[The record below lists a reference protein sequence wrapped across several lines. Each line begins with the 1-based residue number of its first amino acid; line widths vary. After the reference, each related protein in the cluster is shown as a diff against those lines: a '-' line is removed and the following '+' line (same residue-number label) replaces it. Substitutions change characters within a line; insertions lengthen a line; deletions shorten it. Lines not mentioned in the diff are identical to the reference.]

1 MGIESD
7 QLVFDYL
14 SRVGDLAQQRQ
25 LPSGTRMRLVSEL
38 RGEIDR
44 RRTKATL
51 DSPAAVRRILD
62 RIGSPESVVEA
73 ANAGPDGSA
82 GRSTGREK
90 GADTTPSPSFP
101 TAPSSS
107 GKRSAVPAQRDGGPA
122 ARPRRLRRAVPRPRS
137 AHPELAETEPT
148 GMVGSTPTPPHLA
161 STEEL
166 GTGPQPDWWRVE
178 SGPFGA
184 TDSVPGFTGGVEI
197 PELFKPPPID
207 EPDKRDEQ
215 DKQDKQ
221 GKRDDQAKSGA
232 AVVEV
237 VENPG
242 PTGRVRR
249 RYVPRLRP
257 LGGGGGG
264 GGGGGWS
271 NPLLLLAAALLVAGA
286 VIGNL
291 VMLGLG
297 WLIAYLSRRLT
308 PTEAKWAVLVVPGLV
323 AAGGIAWIWG
333 RKEGRW
339 GEPIPQDRMSDAI
352 AETWPWVLRG
362 AAVASALYLVWRSQ
376 RRR

>member
-62 RIGSPESVVEA
+62 RIGTPESVVAA
-73 ANAGPDGSA
+73 ANSRTDS
-82 GRSTGREK
+82 
-90 GADTTPSPSFP
+90 GADTGAGTDKAAGTDS
-101 TAPSSS
+101 APP
-107 GKRSAVPAQRDGGPA
+107 KRSAVPAQRAQEPA
-122 ARPRRLRRAVPRPRS
+122 ARPRRLRRTVPRPR
-137 AHPELAETEPT
+137 AAGPEVAASEST
-148 GMVGSTPTPPHLA
+148 GMVGSPPTPPHLA

-178 SGPFGA
+178 SGPLGA

-197 PELFKPPPID
+197 PEMFRPPPVD
-207 EPDKRDEQ
+207 EPDKL
-215 DKQDKQ
+215 DKS
-221 GKRDDQAKSGA
+221 GKTVESEPKSEPTSGA
-232 AVVEV
+232 AAEVVEV
-237 VENPG
+237 PA
-242 PTGRVRR
+242 PAGRVRR
-249 RYVPRLRP
+249 RFVPRLRP
-257 LGGGGGG
+257 LGGGGG
-264 GGGGGWS
+264 WS
-271 NPLLLLAAALLVAGA
+271 NPLLLVAAALLVAGA

-297 WLIAYLSRRLT
+297 WLIAYLSRRLS

-323 AAGGIAWIWG
+323 ASGGIVWIWG
-333 RKEGRW
+333 RSEGRW
-339 GEPIPQDRMSDAI
+339 GAPIAQDEMSDAI
-352 AETWPWVLRG
+352 GETWPWVLRG

-376 RRR
+376 RRK